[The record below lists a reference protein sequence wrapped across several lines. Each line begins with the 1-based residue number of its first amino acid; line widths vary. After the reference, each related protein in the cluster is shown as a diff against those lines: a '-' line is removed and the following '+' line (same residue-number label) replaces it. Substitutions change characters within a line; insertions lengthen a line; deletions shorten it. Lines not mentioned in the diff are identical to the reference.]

1 MPLRDT
7 EVVFFDAGGTL
18 LHPHP
23 SVGEIYAREAARFGS
38 KADAPLL
45 EKLFREVWHE
55 RDGMGGLESHSD
67 EAKERAWW
75 YETVQQVF
83 SRAGGVSDFDR
94 FFHELYDL
102 FARPEVWRLY
112 PGVVEV
118 LREVRRQKKC
128 VAIVSNWDSRLFKL
142 CDELG
147 LTPEVDFILAS
158 AVFGAAKPS
167 PRIFEEA
174 LRRAEMDAARCV
186 HVGDSLSDDIAGA
199 GRVGIRS
206 VLIDHH
212 GRYVSGQ
219 SEHAP
224 DFVIHSLR
232 ELL

>member
-1 MPLRDT
+1 MPLKDI
-7 EVVFFDAGGTL
+7 EFVFFDAGGTL
-18 LHPHP
+18 LHPYP

-38 KADAPLL
+38 KADAALL
-45 EKLFREVWHE
+45 EKLFRQGWHE
-55 RDGMGGLESHSD
+55 RDGLGGLESHSD

-83 SRAGGVSDFDR
+83 SRVGGVNDFDR

-112 PGVVEV
+112 PGVLEV
-118 LREVRRQKKC
+118 LREIRRQKKC

-167 PRIFEEA
+167 PKIFEEA
-174 LRRAEMDAARCV
+174 LRRAGADPKKSV
-186 HVGDSLSDDIAGA
+186 HVGDSLSDDVAGA
-199 GRVGIRS
+199 GRLGIRS
-206 VLIDHH
+206 VLIDWG
-212 GRYVSGQ
+212 GRHKPGQ
-219 SEHAP
+219 SAHEPH
-224 DFVIHSLR
+224 FVIRDLR